1 MKYSLILRFQKNFQQ
16 GGVFKILLSSD
27 GLNNKQ
33 DSCLTYADV
42 CCDHLWKQ
50 HTKHNRKEK
59 LAVIVWLWVVIKF
72 LFSLQSSRAS
82 HQLFS
87 VSVTVGVLDSHGAC
101 LSRPRRWTVI
111 TDNLILMGFV
121 VAWLSE
127 GKRKASWCFLEESW
141 AGLWFWSVGFLLCY
155 HKGKA
160 LQANSGACGNWK
172 ENLEELSGTASVS
185 WERYSEVE
193 LSFCSGFSERVEKM
207 PNIACKQMEG
217 KGLFFKNY
225 VDYCISMHQKNPV
238 RKTQL
243 TKLMVLVQSV

>member
-1 MKYSLILRFQKNFQQ
+1 MWLK
-16 GGVFKILLSSD
+16 SSWH
-27 GLNNKQ
+27 LMAWTINKTVVWLMQ
-33 DSCLTYADV
+33 MSAVIVLESNA
-42 CCDHLWKQ
+42 Q
-50 HTKHNRKEK
+50 NRKEK
-59 LAVIVWLWVVIKF
+59 LAVTVWLWVVIKF

-87 VSVTVGVLDSHGAC
+87 VSVTVGVSDGHGAC
-101 LSRPRRWTVI
+101 LSRPRRWRVI

-127 GKRKASWCFLEESW
+127 GKRKPSWWFLEESW

-193 LSFCSGFSERVEKM
+193 LSFCSGFSERAEKM

-225 VDYCISMHQKNPV
+225 VDYCISMHQKNPPI

-243 TKLMVLVQSV
+243 TELMVLVQSV